1 MLLDTSKRIP
11 HDLMTIAIEEFR
23 LGFNDQVSSDEEIR
37 AEIGQYYLN
46 IGANPKSSVDTYI
59 IICISVISLSVVLI
73 VKKIIAIFKSK
84 KQMDLIEEQGKL
96 QDIYMQIDDR
106 NAEEYEGERLILTKD
121 YLISFY
127 PVIVIIR
134 YKDIAWIYGRKNM
147 GRYAME
153 LSRSIVIHTYNGKKY
168 ILGKVTVAKKYNEAF
183 DESIKEIA
191 KRSSGVLVG
200 FTKENKN
207 EFKKIKEKIKA

>member
-1 MLLDTSKRIP
+1 
-11 HDLMTIAIEEFR
+11 MTIAIEEFR